1 MQNGLQRAL
10 ADLRASFAGSLV
22 DDEPTQVLLFEA
34 WVKREQW
41 RLRDEALPLL
51 VGTDPAVWQASPQ
64 SLLVREAGDRLAV
77 ALAARLQLEPDTDA
91 HVTPLAF
98 RAAAEA
104 LMLDLPPALA
114 RLLDFLARVLAF
126 QQADTASASAQGLA
140 DAEDRLTVLGAALAL
155 VVRHPERCLD
165 EEGYY
170 SAERMVEEI
179 FRQAVYWFPLGPP
192 ACGVAEAVSL
202 LARWLPRAPER
213 T

>member
-10 ADLRASFAGSLV
+10 ADLRASFAESLV

-41 RLRDEALPLL
+41 RLREEALPLL

-64 SLLVREAGDRLAV
+64 SPLVREAGDRLAV

-114 RLLDFLARVLAF
+114 RLLDFLARVLSF

-140 DAEDRLTVLGAALAL
+140 DAVGASTVPPEADH
-155 VVRHPERCLD
+155 VRKI
-165 EEGYY
+165 G
-170 SAERMVEEI
+170 AERVQGEQ
-179 FRQAVYWFPLGPP
+179 RLRHVGTCKRRLRGRGLDPVRKAVKQAPTLVGCASVP
-192 ACGVAEAVSL
+192 V
-202 LARWLPRAPER
+202 RTER
-213 T
+213 NVCPQ

>member
-1 MQNGLQRAL
+1 MQHGLQRAL
-10 ADLRASFAGSLV
+10 ADLRASFAETAV
-22 DDEPTQVLLFEA
+22 EDEPTRVLRFET
-34 WVKREQW
+34 WVKRDQW
-41 RLRDEALPLL
+41 HLREEAVPLL
-51 VGTDPAVWQASPQ
+51 VGADPAAWRDCLQSPH
-64 SLLVREAGDRLAV
+64 LREAWNTLAV
-77 ALAARLQLEPDTDA
+77 ALAVQLRLEPDTDSP
-91 HVTPLAF
+91 VSPLAF
-98 RAAAEA
+98 RKAAEA

-114 RLLDFLARVLAF
+114 RLLDFLARVLSF
-126 QQADTASASAQGLA
+126 QQADASSASALGLA

-165 EEGYY
+165 EQGYY

-192 ACGVAEAVSL
+192 ACSVAEAVSL